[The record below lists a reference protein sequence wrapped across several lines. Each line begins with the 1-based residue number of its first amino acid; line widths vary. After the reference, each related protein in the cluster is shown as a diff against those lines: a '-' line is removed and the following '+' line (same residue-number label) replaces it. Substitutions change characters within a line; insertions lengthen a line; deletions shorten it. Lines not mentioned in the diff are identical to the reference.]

1 MSENKQKKR
10 NWLWDVLAIIG
21 GLAGAGGLII
31 LIGGILL
38 LCMSMPLLYGLS
50 LLAETEDELLFTS
63 TSPNSEY
70 VLEANRVNTAAI
82 EPFYVKVNLVD
93 GGEKRLIY
101 YVRGQS
107 EAEIIWLSD
116 TVAQINGVPVDIAS
130 GACFKANARCYFN
143 VEVLVKAADVQWLEV
158 TVCMGGEPRL
168 TRSRNGVALADPVD
182 GWGLSLRLNV
192 LQELHWDDDF
202 ATKKAGLLVAVTT
215 AGGEQI
221 TLPYRYEWQAAEY
234 GLYQFTLTGSAAE
247 GYVLTP
253 EDMDDLLLTKEIVN
267 FSPAD

>member
-1 MSENKQKKR
+1 MSKLGSKTKAILQ
-10 NWLWDVLAIIG
+10 DVGIIVG
-21 GLAGAGGLII
+21 GLAGVSAGLTVVVV
-31 LIGGILL
+31 LL
-38 LCMSMPLLYGLS
+38 VLCASIPWIALFAAMS
-50 LLAETEDELLFTS
+50 ETADELLFTT
-63 TSPNSEY
+63 TSPDGTYSLQLY
-70 VLEANRVNTAAI
+70 RVNPGAT
-82 EPFYVKVNLVD
+82 EPFYIRADEVGQGKARTVYN
-93 GGEKRLIY
+93 
-101 YVRGQS
+101 VRGQQD
-107 EAEIIWLSD
+107 AEVTWLSD

-143 VEVLVKAADVQWLEV
+143 VKVLVKAADVQWLEA

-168 TRSRNGVALADPVD
+168 TRSRNGVELADPVD
-182 GWGLSLRLNV
+182 GWGMSLRLNV

-202 ATKKAGLLVAVTT
+202 ATKKAGLLVTVKT

-253 EDMDDLLLTKEIVN
+253 EDMDDSRLTKEVVN